1 MPYPGSQ
8 QPSSF
13 YYVSD
18 NTEASAPTNKVFTS
32 FTCTEAG
39 DVTFKAA
46 DDSSS
51 LFKYSGGSYV
61 AAGGAGVTI
70 PVAKG
75 MTIYGTFS
83 SILPDT
89 TAEGVAYV
97 G

>member
-13 YYVSD
+13 YYVSGEQ
-18 NTEASAPTNKVFTS
+18 EATAPTNKVFTA

-51 LFKYSGGSYV
+51 LFKLSGGSYV
-61 AAGGAGVTI
+61 VGGAAGVTI

-83 SILPDT
+83 SIDPDA